1 MPQSPLL
8 DKPSAP
14 AAGTTAQQQQQQ
26 QQHAQRG
33 SSSSSGGSGLRRHVA
48 ELEAK
53 VLELLL
59 DRKAADARH
68 VREVSARDAELTR
81 LQDYID
87 QELSELQQRQAQVE
101 AAAPNFRQQLQEA
114 RAELHSNMVV
124 SAETYAQLKRVRLV
138 QLGPQHAPSV
148 CIHTY
153 YCSRLQLH
161 GNKTLTLPAMRA
173 QTGGVTHVPLPTRPP
188 AWLLQVPTDRLTLP
202 DAVRIAVHEALQVCW
217 DRAGWLVGW
226 LASTACIQSALF
238 SSAGETAAC
247 SRSPTLRWCRVAG
260 CLVPEPRLMGAMHV
274 CCGVVWCHAGACV

>member
-1 MPQSPLL
+1 MPQRPLL
-8 DKPSAP
+8 GKPSAP

-26 QQHAQRG
+26 HAQRG
-33 SSSSSGGSGLRRHVA
+33 SSSSGGSGLRRHVA

-68 VREVSARDAELTR
+68 AREVSARDAELTR

-114 RAELHSNMVV
+114 CAELHSNMVV

-138 QLGPQHAPSV
+138 QPGPQHAPSV

-153 YCSRLQLH
+153 YCSRWEQNAH
-161 GNKTLTLPAMRA
+161 SAGDESTNWGCDARA
-173 QTGGVTHVPLPTRPP
+173 AAHNPP
-188 AWLLQVPTDRLTLP
+188 AWLLQVPKDRLTLP

-226 LASTACIQSALF
+226 LASTACIESALF

-260 CLVPEPRLMGAMHV
+260 CFVPDPRLMGAMHV